1 MMRKTL
7 KKTFADLIK
16 ENKEELLAD
25 TKAMK
30 ILEERLESKWIAY
43 DKTGK

>member
-1 MMRKTL
+1 MRKIH

-25 TKAMK
+25 TKAMEV
-30 ILEERLESKWIAY
+30 LEERLELKWLAY